1 MYLCSMNR
9 TEHTQTNLNYGNPKV
24 IKTIKKVLGKGTIL
38 EWKKENTFHHT
49 QSEYHTGKFKV
60 TSIKINT
67 WGSIYVNLRLIE
79 GNYYNKP
86 LIEEFTNGRS
96 TYANQQTINNWKWN
110 ELTTMVYR
118 QAKLFGY
125 GGGQIFVKRLAIK

>member
-9 TEHTQTNLNYGNPKV
+9 TDCTSTNLNYGNPKV

-38 EWKKENTFHHT
+38 KWKKENTFHNT
-49 QSEYHTGKFKV
+49 QSEYHTGTFKV

-79 GNYYNKP
+79 GNYYDKP

>member
-1 MYLCSMNR
+1 MNR
-9 TEHTQTNLNYGNPKV
+9 TDCTSTNLNYGNPKV

-38 EWKKENTFHHT
+38 KWKKENTFHNT
-49 QSEYHTGKFKV
+49 QSEYHTGTFKV

-79 GNYYNKP
+79 GNYYDKP

-96 TYANQQTINNWKWN
+96 TYANQQTITNWKWN
-110 ELTTMVYR
+110 ELTKMVYR

-125 GGGQIFVKRLAIK
+125 GGGKIFIKRLSIN

>member
-9 TEHTQTNLNYGNPKV
+9 TDCTSTNLNYGNPKV

-38 EWKKENTFHHT
+38 KWKKENTFHNT
-49 QSEYHTGKFKV
+49 QSEYHTGTFKV

-79 GNYYNKP
+79 GNYYDKP

-96 TYANQQTINNWKWN
+96 TYANQQTITNWKWN

>member
-1 MYLCSMNR
+1 MNR
-9 TEHTQTNLNYGNPKV
+9 TDCTSTNLNYGNPKV
-24 IKTIKKVLGKGTIL
+24 IKTIKKFLGKGTIL
-38 EWKKENTFHHT
+38 KWKKENTFHHT

-60 TSIKINT
+60 TSIKINA

-86 LIEEFTNGRS
+86 LIEEFTNGSS

-125 GGGQIFVKRLAIK
+125 GGGKIFIKRLSIN

>member
-9 TEHTQTNLNYGNPKV
+9 TDCTSTNLNYGNPKV

-38 EWKKENTFHHT
+38 KWKKENTFHNT
-49 QSEYHTGKFKV
+49 QSEYHTGTFKV

-79 GNYYNKP
+79 GNYYDKP

-96 TYANQQTINNWKWN
+96 TYANQQTITNWKWN

-125 GGGQIFVKRLAIK
+125 GGGKIFIKRLSIN